1 MIRTLFVFVR
11 VNVRRIGIQ
20 KTGANMS
27 DVNKIRQEAKEAG
40 ISGKELLAAKR
51 EIEAYHSQRQEFIDQ
66 VRRDAF
72 TAKTGRR
79 DRFWMIF
86 GHASDRMYGQVFHG
100 DGDYTTIH
108 GWDTIASSVW
118 LQNPGLCS
126 QEEDA
131 PEALWN
137 FIRYESFRMPTNADL
152 YREALKMLVNSHE
165 QLA

>member
-1 MIRTLFVFVR
+1 VIRMLCSCVH
-11 VNVRRIGIQ
+11 VNVGGIFIQ
-20 KTGANMS
+20 NTGVHMS
-27 DVNKIRQEAKEAG
+27 DVNQIRQEAKAAG
-40 ISGKELLAAKR
+40 ISGKDLLAAKR
-51 EIEAYHSQRQEFIDQ
+51 EIEAYHVQRQEFIDQ
-66 VRRDAF
+66 VRRSAF

-86 GHASDRMYGQVFHG
+86 GHESDRLYGQVFHG

-137 FIRYESFRMPTNADL
+137 FIRYESFRIPTNADL
-152 YREALKMLVNSHE
+152 YREAFKMLVNTRE